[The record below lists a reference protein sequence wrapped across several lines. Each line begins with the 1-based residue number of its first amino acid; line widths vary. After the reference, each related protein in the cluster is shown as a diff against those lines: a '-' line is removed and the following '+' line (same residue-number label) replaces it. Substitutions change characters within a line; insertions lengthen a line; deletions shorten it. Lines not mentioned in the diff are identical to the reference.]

1 MIFKKPANLFILAF
15 LATSSSLYGEE
26 QLEQDKI
33 SIRGN
38 QTLPKTMYIAPW
50 KRLGEPLEGE
60 ELESNV
66 PKKLDPV
73 ERELFR
79 RELKLHREGY
89 SLD

>member
-1 MIFKKPANLFILAF
+1 MFTGLLVATF
-15 LATSSSLYGEE
+15 LVMSPRIHGEE
-26 QLEQDKI
+26 QLEQEKI

-38 QTLPKTMYIAPW
+38 QALPKTIYIAPW
-50 KRLGEPLEGE
+50 KRLGAPLEGK
-60 ELESNV
+60 ELESGV

-79 RELKLHREGY
+79 RELRLHREGY

>member
-1 MIFKKPANLFILAF
+1 MKSHKLRGLLVLSF
-15 LATSSSLYGEE
+15 LLSSHHVYSEE
-26 QLEQDKI
+26 QLEQEKI

-38 QTLPKTMYIAPW
+38 QALPKTMYIAPW
-50 KRLGEPLEGE
+50 KRLGEPLQGK
-60 ELESNV
+60 ELEGSV

-79 RELKLHREGY
+79 RELRLHREGY

>member
-1 MIFKKPANLFILAF
+1 MKLDKLTGLLFAALLVASPRIHGQEA
-15 LATSSSLYGEE
+15 
-26 QLEQDKI
+26 LEQEKI

-38 QTLPKTMYIAPW
+38 QALPKTMFIAPW
-50 KRLGEPLEGE
+50 KRLGAPLEGKA
-60 ELESNV
+60 LQSSV
-66 PKKLDPV
+66 PEKLDPV